1 MTRSEFEQRRRALEA
16 QLAADVELLRAA
28 HETRVRALESLW
40 LAEGEEEAASP
51 IEGPVAASV
60 PPPGAD
66 HSPAPV
72 PIGTQTGTQSETQT
86 GTQKPSVEAGPVRKG
101 YGEVS
106 DDLEAALTR
115 LPEVFDKAAL
125 LRELGYEPARSTFY
139 RALEGMLRDRKILI
153 ETYSNGRT
161 RTTYRKARNQGRR
174 EA

>member
-28 HETRVRALESLW
+28 HETRIRALERLW

-51 IEGPVAASV
+51 AEGPVAAAP

-66 HSPAPV
+66 DSPAPV
-72 PIGTQTGTQSETQT
+72 PIGTQTGTRSGTQT
-86 GTQKPSVEAGPVRKG
+86 APAKAGPVRKG

-106 DDLEAALTR
+106 DDLEAALPR

-125 LRELGYEPARSTFY
+125 VRELGYEPARSTLY
-139 RALEGMLRDRKILI
+139 RAIDGLLAQEKIAI
-153 ETYSNGRT
+153 ESYSGGRT
-161 RTTYRKARNQGRR
+161 TTKYRKGRNQGRR